1 MDKTFWYPEPNFWS
15 DNAPNGENVVPN
27 WNVITDSCEP
37 YTCDFDCL
45 NCSYLLRQIDC
56 DHLLR
61 LLREEIY
68 DRQAAIT
75 DEFLAGPFSE
85 QSVTAKLDE
94 WSAQIADAIEEDP
107 LVDSDHWRSSV
118 DALLADL
125 PNFHA
130 NVTLMMNGLIE
141 E

>member
-1 MDKTFWYPEPNFWS
+1 MD
-15 DNAPNGENVVPN
+15 APNVKALLDKIVVP
-27 WNVITDSCEP
+27 
-37 YTCDFDCL
+37 L
-45 NCSYLLRQIDC
+45 
-56 DHLLR
+56 
-61 LLREEIY
+61 IY